1 MPAPT
6 PQAAFWNGMARRYAA
21 APMRAPEN
29 WEKTLERTLAHL
41 PAEAE
46 VLELGCGTGSTALR
60 LAPHVAR
67 YVGTDDAD
75 AMIAIAQ
82 EKLAAEPVAG
92 LSFAAARPGDGS
104 LPPGPFDAVTAFNL
118 LHLLPD
124 LPAALAEMRGLLKPG
139 GLLIAKTPCLGGRY
153 TVLWPVVAALRLFG
167 KAPPLRFLRPH
178 RLEATIE
185 AAGFAIEERG
195 DYPARPPSRFVVARR
210 L

>member
-1 MPAPT
+1 MTTET
-6 PQAAFWNGMARRYAA
+6 PQAAFWNGMARRYADS
-21 APMRAPEN
+21 PMRSPEN

-41 PAEAE
+41 PAGAE

-67 YVGTDDAD
+67 YAGTDDAD

-92 LSFAAARPGDGS
+92 LSFSAARPGDGS
-104 LPPGPFDAVTAFNL
+104 LPQGPFDAVTAFNL

-139 GLLIAKTPCLGGRY
+139 GVLIAKTPCLGGRY
-153 TVLWPVVAALRLFG
+153 LVLWPVVGVLRLFG
-167 KAPPLRFLRPH
+167 KAPPLRFLRPV
-178 RLEATIE
+178 RLEAIVE

-195 DYPARPPSRFVVARR
+195 DYPAKPPSRFIVARR
-210 L
+210 V